1 MFNNYNYECSIILKE
16 AEKICLQSSH
26 SFVGSEHLLI
36 ALLKKSKDIKKIF
49 NNYGIYRNNIEE
61 ALTNY
66 YKVKKPR
73 KSMPI
78 YTPMLK
84 SILLSVSLEAEK
96 NDTLITPMHLLWGI
110 LESENSLG
118 TIILKKMNIPLKK
131 LTKEIAQNIPHRQK
145 NNNDLEIYKIGK
157 TLKNNKTNNCVVK
170 REKELTKIM
179 ETLLKKE
186 KSNPLLVGKAG
197 CGKTAIV
204 EELARLIDRKEVPEE
219 LLGIEIINLEMSS
232 LLAGTKYR
240 GEFEEKVQKIIKEL
254 TENKNII
261 LFIDEIHS
269 MVNAGGSEGAISA
282 SDILK
287 PYLARGDIR
296 IIGATTT
303 EEYNEYIKKD
313 KALCRRFDIISIEE
327 PSLKDM
333 ETIMER
339 VIPIYEEYYN
349 ICIPRPMAKELIKY
363 ADKYILNKS
372 NPDKT
377 INLLDAVCSK
387 IKVKSISKKN
397 NDYLLEL
404 EANKRKFIEEKRFK
418 EALASASLIN
428 NYKKK
433 IEERN
438 MTKQDIEKTLEEIT
452 KIKVSKISKKEKQT
466 LMYEIHNKTSIKEN
480 LTEELLAHENYTVF
494 SVLDDETAFIKD
506 VETLSMIL
514 ERHFIVLD
522 LENYETKESL
532 INLIGKWQI
541 NENNYKLK
549 ELLENPYST
558 IIIKNY
564 DKADVSVRHIIKKAL
579 KEKIIKNFKDEI
591 ISLANSLIFI
601 IAKETNKQVGFGR
614 TSPSFDDEY
623 SIICD
628 MTYYSKKES
637 RKKLALRLDKC

>member
-16 AEKICLQSSH
+16 AEKICLQLGH

-204 EELARLIDRKEVPEE
+204 EELARRIDRKEVPEE

-452 KIKVSKISKKEKQT
+452 KIKVSKISKKEKQA
-466 LMYEIHNKTSIKEN
+466 LMSEIHNKTSIKEN

-541 NENNYKLK
+541 N
-549 ELLENPYST
+549 
-558 IIIKNY
+558 
-564 DKADVSVRHIIKKAL
+564 
-579 KEKIIKNFKDEI
+579 
-591 ISLANSLIFI
+591 
-601 IAKETNKQVGFGR
+601 
-614 TSPSFDDEY
+614 
-623 SIICD
+623 
-628 MTYYSKKES
+628 
-637 RKKLALRLDKC
+637 